1 MANDLSSITA
11 GQNALA
17 AQGTPDSRFA
27 NFLSNQSNMLA
38 NQQTMRTQQSQM
50 GINNAIQ
57 QNIDPTTGQLNTGG
71 ASIAISNDPN
81 ITVGAQD
88 AINSI
93 YSNKLQQM
101 NLTSDQQQQMA
112 TTTGIFANGLRT
124 LVAAKQ
130 VAAQKSGN
138 PADAMV
144 NMNDVTSGLADIY
157 NRGAFGDP
165 SSSQAKQALHGLIQ
179 GIPTDPAQLTQYVQV
194 HAVDQANWH
203 AALQQS
209 ITGQPNDVDDGT
221 NITPSMRNLNTGVN
235 TPTGPGFQKG
245 PTRAALAAPVQT
257 GNLPDTTP
265 TYSPTSSVLSRG
277 GAPMGGAGG
286 YMGGAPGGQAPVF
299 TGNGSYPQ
307 QNGAFAGPGAPVTP
321 GFGGPGMSPAGS
333 APIPPS
339 QAGQASGSIPPAA
352 GPPPGQGAAAA
363 PPPMRMP
370 PPPQQG
376 QMAPGAPPAPV
387 GASGAPPASQPW
399 TMGMSPQQ
407 LAAAQQGMTAG
418 VTQYKGDQAAIP
430 VQKAG
435 LANAQQALQGFIQAG
450 PTGTGLGTASFNTL
464 KATYGQFSGAL
475 SAGFGISLPGGAAA
489 IQSVANYDD
498 LHKLLVANASQMAA
512 SAGPHSNEGLAA
524 AVSGNASTSISNLAS
539 QDVMKTQ
546 IALARMRQF
555 PALSYA
561 GSPDAQG
568 DTTGTNYPAYA
579 AKVATTMDPRAFVF
593 DLLNASQRAKVIA
606 SLSPPGTPPKVAQA
620 NQLRFYDDVSAAQ
633 RVGLVTPNGQAPAA
647 TFAPGQ

>member
-1 MANDLSSITA
+1 MPFDNNIPLS
-11 GQNALA
+11 GMNALA
-17 AQGTPDSRFA
+17 AAPTPTSNLTNYLA
-27 NFLSNQSNMLA
+27 TQSAMQTNQIQQQNFLAKQA
-38 NQQTMRTQQSQM
+38 VGQAVQQAT
-50 GINNAIQ
+50 
-57 QNIDPTTGQLNTGG
+57 DPNTGQLDTGR
-71 ASIAISNDPN
+71 ASVLISQNPAAAP
-81 ITVGAQD
+81 IAQD

-93 YSNKLQQM
+93 YANKLQQA
-101 NLTSDQQQQMA
+101 NLTTQQQAQMQ
-112 TTTGIFANGLRT
+112 TTTGIFANNLRALT
-124 LVAAKQ
+124 ASKQAA
-130 VAAQKSGN
+130 AAKSGN
-138 PADAMV
+138 PADAQV
-144 NMNDVTSGLADIY
+144 SQDDVVSTIADIY
-157 NRGAFGDP
+157 NQGGLGDP
-165 SSSQAKQALHGLIQ
+165 KSSQARQGLQGLIQ
-179 GIPTDPAQLTQYVQV
+179 GIPPAGPQLDQYVQT
-194 HAVDQANWH
+194 HAVDMGNWH

-307 QNGAFAGPGAPVTP
+307 QNGAFAGPGAAVTP

-333 APIPPS
+333 APIPPA
-339 QAGQASGSIPPAA
+339 QAGQAFGSIPPAA
-352 GPPPGQGAAAA
+352 GSPPGQGAAAA

-370 PPPQQG
+370 PQQS

-387 GASGAPPASQPW
+387 RASGAPPTSQPW

-430 VQKAG
+430 AQKAG
-435 LANAQQALQGFIQAG
+435 LANAQQALQGLNAMG
-450 PTGTGLGTASFNTL
+450 PTGTGIGTGSFNTI
-464 KATYGQFSGAL
+464 KSAYGQFSGAL
-475 SAGFGISLPGGAAA
+475 AGFNITLPGGAAA
-489 IQSVANYDD
+489 IQSAANFDD